1 MSLSLTGMTPQ
12 SSSSL
17 FSSRGN
23 IGNKFSAK
31 YEKQRSITNSPGPAW
46 FGWLAR
52 LTEASQQQPP
62 RRPRRS
68 QIAFARQID
77 CEEVA
82 GGRGAAPPCRAP
94 DIIKPPE
101 FTAVATGPGAARRR
115 EDGNTA
121 HRRRGERGAACRGRV
136 AVRRCGPRHGG
147 AGVASG
153 QARRDGG
160 AHKCRH
166 LPAILPRRIKW
177 KAPARCLESRP
188 RTTLPPH
195 TGTGTLL
202 LAHIISEGIFFAPE
216 IRSGLSFC
224 SIIRPSGYDLK
235 FTHRWH
241 CTEITLYNKL
251 VHFND
256 NRCVMHVATKF

>member
-52 LTEASQQQPP
+52 LTEASQQQQPP

-82 GGRGAAPPCRAP
+82 GGCGAAPPCRAP

-101 FTAVATGPGAARRR
+101 FTAVVTGPGAARRG

-136 AVRRCGPRHGG
+136 AVRRTSRWCGCCQWP
-147 AGVASG
+147 G
-153 QARRDGG
+153 QAGRRRSQMSAFTRHFAEENKVESPGPVSRVSAPHHAAA
-160 AHKCRH
+160 AHWHRH
-166 LPAILPRRIKW
+166 TAAGSHYK
-177 KAPARCLESRP
+177 
-188 RTTLPPH
+188 
-195 TGTGTLL
+195 
-202 LAHIISEGIFFAPE
+202 
-216 IRSGLSFC
+216 
-224 SIIRPSGYDLK
+224 
-235 FTHRWH
+235 
-241 CTEITLYNKL
+241 
-251 VHFND
+251 
-256 NRCVMHVATKF
+256 

>member
-1 MSLSLTGMTPQ
+1 MSLSLTGMTPH

-52 LTEASQQQPP
+52 LTEASQQPP

-101 FTAVATGPGAARRR
+101 FTAVVTGPGAARRR

-136 AVRRCGPRHGG
+136 AVLRPTSRWCGCCQQPAQHTVARPGG
-147 AGVASG
+147 TAALTNVAIYPPF
-153 QARRDGG
+153 
-160 AHKCRH
+160 CRG
-166 LPAILPRRIKW
+166 
-177 KAPARCLESRP
+177 E
-188 RTTLPPH
+188 
-195 TGTGTLL
+195 
-202 LAHIISEGIFFAPE
+202 
-216 IRSGLSFC
+216 
-224 SIIRPSGYDLK
+224 
-235 FTHRWH
+235 
-241 CTEITLYNKL
+241 
-251 VHFND
+251 
-256 NRCVMHVATKF
+256 

>member
-1 MSLSLTGMTPQ
+1 MAT
-12 SSSSL
+12 
-17 FSSRGN
+17 
-23 IGNKFSAK
+23 
-31 YEKQRSITNSPGPAW
+31 QRTAAGASV
-46 FGWLAR
+46 AR
-52 LTEASQQQPP
+52 RA
-62 RRPRRS
+62 
-68 QIAFARQID
+68 
-77 CEEVA
+77 
-82 GGRGAAPPCRAP
+82 GAAWRC
-94 DIIKPPE
+94 
-101 FTAVATGPGAARRR
+101 GGAA
-115 EDGNTA
+115 
-121 HRRRGERGAACRGRV
+121 HVPVVRV
-136 AVRRCGPRHGG
+136 LPR
-147 AGVASG
+147 G
-153 QARRDGG
+153 QARRVRG

>member
-1 MSLSLTGMTPQ
+1 MSLSLTGMTPH

-17 FSSRGN
+17 FSSWGN

-52 LTEASQQQPP
+52 LTEASQQPP
-62 RRPRRS
+62 RRQRRS
-68 QIAFARQID
+68 QIVVTRQID

-101 FTAVATGPGAARRR
+101 FTAVVTGPGAARRR

-136 AVRRCGPRHGG
+136 AVLRPTSRWCGCCQQPAQHTVARPGG
-147 AGVASG
+147 TAALTNVAIYPPF
-153 QARRDGG
+153 
-160 AHKCRH
+160 CRG
-166 LPAILPRRIKW
+166 
-177 KAPARCLESRP
+177 E
-188 RTTLPPH
+188 
-195 TGTGTLL
+195 
-202 LAHIISEGIFFAPE
+202 
-216 IRSGLSFC
+216 
-224 SIIRPSGYDLK
+224 
-235 FTHRWH
+235 
-241 CTEITLYNKL
+241 
-251 VHFND
+251 
-256 NRCVMHVATKF
+256 

>member
-23 IGNKFSAK
+23 IGIKFSAK

-101 FTAVATGPGAARRR
+101 FTAVVTGPGAARRR

-147 AGVASG
+147 AGVASS

-195 TGTGTLL
+195 TGTLL
-202 LAHIISEGIFFAPE
+202 LAHITAPQIIIFKC
-216 IRSGLSFC
+216 SGFLL
-224 SIIRPSGYDLK
+224 P
-235 FTHRWH
+235 T
-241 CTEITLYNKL
+241 
-251 VHFND
+251 
-256 NRCVMHVATKF
+256 

>member
-1 MSLSLTGMTPQ
+1 MTPQ

-101 FTAVATGPGAARRR
+101 FTAVVTGPGAARRR

-147 AGVASG
+147 AGVAPWPG
-153 QARRDGG
+153 QAGRRRSQMSAFTRHFAEENKVESPGPVSRVSAPHHAAA
-160 AHKCRH
+160 AHWHTATGSHYCSTAHNIKVFRFL
-166 LPAILPRRIKW
+166 LP
-177 KAPARCLESRP
+177 
-188 RTTLPPH
+188 T
-195 TGTGTLL
+195 
-202 LAHIISEGIFFAPE
+202 
-216 IRSGLSFC
+216 
-224 SIIRPSGYDLK
+224 
-235 FTHRWH
+235 
-241 CTEITLYNKL
+241 
-251 VHFND
+251 
-256 NRCVMHVATKF
+256 